1 MYNRENRARLSGI
14 DVLARMPGS
23 GGRTGFGLAVTNDT
37 GNDKM
42 GIIHDSAKRNTES
55 VAKFSTL
62 MNGSRGFGIDMAG
75 FNGEIIRRS

>member
-1 MYNRENRARLSGI
+1 MYNRENRARFSRI

-23 GGRTGFGLAVTNDT
+23 GGRAGFGLAIANDT

-55 VAKFSTL
+55 VAKFTTL
-62 MNGSRGFGIDMAG
+62 MNGSRGFGIDMTG
-75 FNGEIIRRS
+75 